1 MTYFF
6 LFSVRFRP
14 GRARFG
20 YPVIGRV
27 YGCLGKGFPAGLD
40 PALFNRSTA
49 MRPFLVRT
57 SGLLLARFV
66 AAGVG
71 TGVVVL
77 VVCVVPAGV
86 EETVLI
92 AGLESPN
99 VGEGILSFAGFVG
112 PGDARGN
119 VVSRQSWLTAH
130 DGSREGYPQS
140 HP

>member
-40 PALFNRSTA
+40 PVCLNRSTA

-57 SGLLLARFV
+57 SGLLLTRFV
-66 AAGVG
+66 VAGVG
-71 TGVVVL
+71 AVIVVL
-77 VVCVVPAGV
+77 AVWVVPTGV

-99 VGEGILSFAGFVG
+99 VGEGTLSVAGFGG

-119 VVSRQSWLTAH
+119 VVSGQS
-130 DGSREGYPQS
+130 
-140 HP
+140 